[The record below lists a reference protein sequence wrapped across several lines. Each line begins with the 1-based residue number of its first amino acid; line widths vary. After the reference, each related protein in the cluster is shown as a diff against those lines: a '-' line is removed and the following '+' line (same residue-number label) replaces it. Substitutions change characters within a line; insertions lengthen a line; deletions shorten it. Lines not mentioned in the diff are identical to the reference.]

1 MIGYDTILI
10 NVYLSF
16 LKAPTRPPG
25 ELAASWINSS
35 AFFLSWNAPP
45 LEHQNG
51 IIRSYTIHITEQNT
65 SMELLLS
72 SPTAERV
79 VESVHPNYDYMCIVA
94 ATTIR
99 LGPFSTSILVR
110 TSEDGKFV
118 VLENSFI
125 AKASVVIVFLVNLM

>member
-1 MIGYDTILI
+1 MFICL
-10 NVYLSF
+10 F
-16 LKAPTRPPG
+16 FKAPTRPPG

-99 LGPFSTSILVR
+99 LSPFSTSILVR

>member
-1 MIGYDTILI
+1 MENIVGYDVILI

-16 LKAPTRPPG
+16 PKVPTRPPAG
-25 ELAASWINSS
+25 LAASWINSS

-51 IIRSYTIHITEQNT
+51 IIRSYTVHITEHNT
-65 SMELLLS
+65 SMEILLS

-79 VESVHPNYDYMCIVA
+79 VESIHPNYDYMCIVA
-94 ATTIR
+94 ATTIG
-99 LGPFSTSILVR
+99 LGPFSTSIVVR

-118 VLENSFI
+118 LLEN
-125 AKASVVIVFLVNLM
+125 ACYAMLKL